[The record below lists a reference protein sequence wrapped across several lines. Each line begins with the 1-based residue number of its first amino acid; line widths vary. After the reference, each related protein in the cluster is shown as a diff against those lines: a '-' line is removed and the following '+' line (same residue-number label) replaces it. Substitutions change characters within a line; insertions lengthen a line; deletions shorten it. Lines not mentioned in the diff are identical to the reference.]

1 MPGMGL
7 LQPWHLLLILLI
19 VLIVFG
25 AGKLGQVGGALGQ
38 SVREFKSTVGDED
51 DENKAKGVAV
61 VDEAPA
67 VEARATTTKVVRPSE
82 PVTIV
87 RTTERQAESLRR
99 EEI

>member
-1 MPGMGL
+1 MGVGL

-38 SVREFKSTVGDED
+38 SVREFKSTVGDGTE
-51 DENKAKGVAV
+51 E
-61 VDEAPA
+61 
-67 VEARATTTKVVRPSE
+67 TE
-82 PVTIV
+82 PVAEPVATKKV
-87 RTTERQAESLRR
+87 TAATATRPAERKVDMLQR

>member
-7 LQPWHLLLILLI
+7 FQPWHLLLILLI

-38 SVREFKSTVGDED
+38 SVREFKSNVGDD
-51 DENKAKGVAV
+51 DDKDKDVVATS
-61 VDEAPA
+61 EAPA
-67 VEARATTTKVVRPSE
+67 VESRATTTKVIRPTE
-82 PVTIV
+82 PVTVV
-87 RTTERQAESLRR
+87 RTTERQTESLRR